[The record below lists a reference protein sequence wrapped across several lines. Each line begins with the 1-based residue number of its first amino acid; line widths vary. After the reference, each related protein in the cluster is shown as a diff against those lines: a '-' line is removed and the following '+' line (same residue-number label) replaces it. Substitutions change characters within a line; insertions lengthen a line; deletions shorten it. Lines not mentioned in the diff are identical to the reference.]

1 MSLTQLRRE
10 MTYEELYLWIAYL
23 GLKQDIE
30 EEAMPRRAV
39 DRIDYRR
46 LSLWPQLLLIFPYR

>member
-1 MSLTQLRRE
+1 MSLGQLRRE

-30 EEAMPRRAV
+30 EEAMQKQTQPSIELTIGGFFCGR
-39 DRIDYRR
+39 
-46 LSLWPQLLLIFPYR
+46 SSC